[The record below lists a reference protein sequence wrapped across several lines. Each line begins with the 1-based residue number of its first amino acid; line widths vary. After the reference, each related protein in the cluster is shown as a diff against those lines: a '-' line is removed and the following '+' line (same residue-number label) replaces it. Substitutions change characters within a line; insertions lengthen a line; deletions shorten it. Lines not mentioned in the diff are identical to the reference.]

1 MVAACLSIPGGLNRH
16 ALQSDAARAH
26 WTCGSPWM
34 YRSPMADESSFHSIR
49 LERRPPVALITLDR
63 PQVLNAWTM
72 AMRDELIGAL
82 DLCAREAD
90 IRAVVVTGAGER
102 AFCAGQDLNELVDFG
117 ADAAKAWINS
127 FRRLY
132 KAVRSLEIPV
142 VAALNGTAAGSA
154 FQFALLT
161 DVRVGH
167 AAVRL
172 GQPEINSGIASITGP
187 WIMREVLSLSR
198 TIELTLTGR
207 LMDAAEARE
216 LGIIHHLVPADEVL
230 PRSLE
235 IARALADK
243 PPMAMGLIK
252 RRLWEVLEPGFD
264 DAMDAAIR
272 YHAEA
277 LASGEATAE
286 SRRFLASRKKS
297 ARESKS

>member
-1 MVAACLSIPGGLNRH
+1 
-16 ALQSDAARAH
+16 
-26 WTCGSPWM
+26 
-34 YRSPMADESSFHSIR
+34 
-49 LERRPPVALITLDR
+49 
-63 PQVLNAWTM
+63 
-72 AMRDELIGAL
+72 MR
-82 DLCAREAD
+82 
-90 IRAVVVTGAGER
+90 
-102 AFCAGQDLNELVDFG
+102 
-117 ADAAKAWINS
+117 
-127 FRRLY
+127 
-132 KAVRSLEIPV
+132 
-142 VAALNGTAAGSA
+142 
-154 FQFALLT
+154 
-161 DVRVGH
+161 
-167 AAVRL
+167 
-172 GQPEINSGIASITGP
+172 
-187 WIMREVLSLSR
+187 
-198 TIELTLTGR
+198 
-207 LMDAAEARE
+207 AEARE